1 MAILPVPKPTL
12 QAINKPYMISIQ
24 MFHIS
29 GDLHEGQAYGI
40 TIACIEF
47 FFFEC
52 EFAFP
57 DVSKSKHLKCAQIE
71 SFFLVRALET

>member
-1 MAILPVPKPTL
+1 MTILSVPKPTL

-29 GDLHEGQAYGI
+29 GDLHEGHANGI
-40 TIACIEF
+40 TIACIEKKI
-47 FFFEC
+47 EC
-52 EFAFP
+52 EYAFP
-57 DVSKSKHLKCAQIE
+57 DVSKSKHFKCAQIE

>member
-1 MAILPVPKPTL
+1 MTILSVPKPTL
-12 QAINKPYMISIQ
+12 QAINKPYMIPIQ

-47 FFFEC
+47 FFR
-52 EFAFP
+52 
-57 DVSKSKHLKCAQIE
+57 V
-71 SFFLVRALET
+71 

>member
-1 MAILPVPKPTL
+1 MLKKGISHSYPQMTILPVPKPIL

-40 TIACIEF
+40 TIACIEIF
-47 FFFEC
+47 FR
-52 EFAFP
+52 
-57 DVSKSKHLKCAQIE
+57 I
-71 SFFLVRALET
+71 